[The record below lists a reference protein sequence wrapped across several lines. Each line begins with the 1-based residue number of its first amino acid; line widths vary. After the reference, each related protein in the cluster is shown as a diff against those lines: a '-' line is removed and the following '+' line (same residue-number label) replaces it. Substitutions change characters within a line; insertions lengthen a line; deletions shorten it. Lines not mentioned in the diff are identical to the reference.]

1 MNLYRLSAHWVLPD
15 TILWNAPLGLEVRYS
30 LVYDL
35 QAQMRVVDERLEG
48 GRELPL
54 DPGPE
59 ELPPSIRERF
69 PHLQGMA
76 QFKLQ
81 RKDLPKVR
89 QLLKGQVVVAAY
101 NRAGRLLA
109 ASGLQIPGVV
119 DALFDAA
126 GKLGVSFEKGAPV
139 LRLWAPTAQEV
150 ALVLYDDEHT
160 SRQLPLALDPA
171 SGVWS
176 IRGKRRWV
184 GKFYQYAVT
193 VYAPCRGAI
202 VTNLVTDP
210 YSISLSTNSRRSQII
225 DLNERKL
232 FPRGWKRLAKPPLE
246 APEDSVLYELHVRDF
261 SAYAADIPPA
271 ERGTYKAF
279 THLDAAGMKHLKA
292 LAASGLTHVH
302 LLPVFDIATIDEDRR
317 TWKAP
322 DPLELAQVAPD
333 SPRQQ
338 ALVGQSRGADGY
350 NWGYDPYHFNTP
362 EGSYAVNPEGA
373 GRILEFRQ
381 MVQALNS
388 IGLRVVMDVV
398 YNHTHAAGMNDKSVL
413 DKVVPGY
420 YHRLSADGKMETST
434 CCQNTASEQRMMEK
448 LIIDSLLLWATAYKV
463 DGFRFDLMGHHLR
476 ANMLH
481 LRQALDGLTPEKD
494 GVDGKAII
502 LYGEG
507 WNFGEMVGNQRG
519 VNASQ
524 LNIGGTGVG
533 VFNDRLRDGARGGS
547 AFEGLQQQ
555 GFINGLYDA
564 PNASATEDAE
574 GQRRRLM
581 EYGDW
586 IKIGLAGNL
595 ADYPLTDRFGHRLR
609 GADIDYKGQPAGYT
623 ADPQENVLY
632 ISAHDNET
640 LFDAIQLK
648 APASASLAERG
659 RMQILGLSLVL
670 LGQGL
675 PFIHAGDEILR
686 SKSFDRNSYQSG
698 DWFNHIDFT
707 LESNNFG
714 IGLPPEWD
722 NRSRWEVEG
731 PLLANA
737 ALKPQKS
744 DLEASLARFL
754 ELLAIRKSSPLFR
767 LRSREEI
774 LRRLAFTN
782 AGPEQI
788 PGVIV
793 MHLVDLPEARLD
805 PNFRRITVLFNAT
818 QHEIA
823 LAQPEL
829 AGTPL
834 VLHPVQL
841 QSADPRVRQARFDAS
856 HGIFHVPGRT
866 TAVFVAVDA
875 AAKPSQLNGKQ

>member
-640 LFDAIQLK
+640 LFDAIQIK
-648 APASASLAERG
+648 APLTAPIAERV
-659 RMQILGLSLVL
+659 RRQNLGLSLVML
-670 LGQGL
+670 AQGI
-675 PFIHAGDEILR
+675 PFFEAGSDLLR
-686 SKSFDRNSYQSG
+686 SKSLDRNSYHSG
-698 DWFNHIDFT
+698 DWFNRLDFT
-707 LESNNFG
+707 YTSNNWG
-714 IGLPPEWD
+714 VGLPPAE
-722 NRSRWEVEG
+722 S
-731 PLLANA
+731 NA
-737 ALKPQKS
+737 AHWPLMRTLLGDPALRPGPEDIRQ
-744 DLEASLARFL
+744 AAAHFR
-754 ELLAIRKSSPLFR
+754 ELLRLRQSSRLFR
-767 LRSREEI
+767 LRTAAEIKARLHFYNTGSRQVVG
-774 LRRLAFTN
+774 L
-782 AGPEQI
+782 
-788 PGVIV
+788 IV
-793 MHLVDLPEARLD
+793 MALWDVPDARLD
-805 PNFRRITVLFNAT
+805 PRYAGIVVAFNANRAACRV
-818 QHEIA
+818 EIPA
-823 LAQPEL
+823 LRGVHL
-829 AGTPL
+829 T
-834 VLHPVQL
+834 LHPVQAAG
-841 QSADPRVRQARFDAS
+841 ADPLVREAQHDPATGALLT
-856 HGIFHVPGRT
+856 PGL
-866 TAVFVAVDA
+866 TAVVWVAPTPP
-875 AAKPSQLNGKQ
+875 PSRKG